1 MKKIIYMILLS
12 LLFEVSIFYQPVF
25 AIQQNQSL
33 ITYINLNEKALYDVE
48 IVLTKDDKI
57 LLPFKQLSEIFEV
70 KIKPNHSTK
79 EIEFETVEGKK
90 GKVGFNYI
98 IFDDKKI
105 SSKKNYYQ
113 KQGLMEELMDE
124 IFCDAEDLSIIFD
137 SEILADKND
146 LSIIAK
152 TQRDL
157 ILLRDSRLEQTE
169 DNSIKIKAYKNV
181 LAPEKNK
188 KIQFDSITFNN
199 NTMSDTISQYLV
211 SGTSKNMFFNNN
223 TQVILK
229 GKAYDGD
236 LSIDMNTY
244 NYKGELFSFGG
255 LGFKY
260 KNKFNNLEYELGR
273 VRGIKDETYTIGNQ
287 MLGFQLSN
295 YEIKPKTYRELNGHV
310 ANDSLVKVLADDKEA
325 AMLSTYD
332 GYYSLNNIFLDKE
345 PKTLRLEEVKSDG
358 TTETIYDIKY
368 PKYKNMPEEKQKKYT
383 LFAGVTGYNNKLF
396 NTNGYIY
403 EMNTKKFLLGSQF
416 EYGIKENLKF
426 DSKISMDKI
435 YSQPKNSIWQSIYS
449 TDALLTSGTWKNP
462 NNMEGISWLN
472 TLEHIKNDNLSS
484 KFIMG
489 LSSSKDISQNYGN
502 MFGYTVAAETKYQ
515 KNNSYIKG
523 GIFTTSADFYLA
535 GGDGSYY
542 NDRTGAMIAGGFSK
556 NNGGVSGSIKK
567 YFSNTANRFE
577 GGLIDFNEYT
587 FGFYKNWEKVADI
600 KFNINGRSGEND
612 IAQNNSYYYD
622 FNVSRK
628 IGANLAVEA
637 GKSESNYS
645 TEYSKNINN
654 TNSYSSKYSTI
665 YLKADY
671 KMPKNLGTLNLGH
684 DIISYDYS
692 NQENQYNMMKIGYTF
707 PEYKR
712 ITLSLGTGYKYT
724 GSDNGFDIYANLA
737 YRTKSGRVI
746 NINYQYN
753 QMGGYIINNMF
764 LPMSSRHSINL
775 VVNDAFAFLS
785 SGLKS
790 VGYSDDNR
798 GYVDAVAYIDKNKN
812 GKFDRKDIKVK
823 DVPIKFSWE
832 NNPVYTN
839 RRGRAFPGA
848 TESGIYNVKVD
859 VENLPATL
867 LVDRVNEQGKMVRVE
882 PRKTTKIE
890 IPLSSCIGNIKGKLK
905 IMDDFGRTMNI
916 EDFIIVL
923 NNEQG
928 EEISYST
935 VDEYGNFYFSG
946 ISPGSYK
953 IKLDDS
959 FIYSNSLENYQDKSE
974 LSVSIPY
981 EYKKFIDI
989 ENLELVYKSI

>member
-1 MKKIIYMILLS
+1 MLSIITGLIL
-12 LLFEVSIFYQPVF
+12 FIQPVF
-25 AIQQNQSL
+25 AARQNEN
-33 ITYINLNEKALYDVE
+33 IVTYINLNDKVFYDVE
-48 IVLTKDDKI
+48 IVLTKDEKI

-70 KIKPNHSTK
+70 KVKTNHSTK
-79 EIEFETVEGKK
+79 EIDFETSDGIK
-90 GKVGFNYI
+90 GKVGNNYI
-98 IFDDKKI
+98 ILNNKKI
-105 SSKKNYYQ
+105 SSNKNLYQ
-113 KQGLMEELMDE
+113 KQGLMEDIKDE
-124 IFCDAEDLSIIFD
+124 IFCDAKDLSIIFNSD
-137 SEILADKND
+137 IKTDKND
-146 LSIIAK
+146 LSIIANTK
-152 TQRDL
+152 RDL
-157 ILLRDSRLEQTE
+157 ILLKGIEIENNE
-169 DNSIKIKAYKNV
+169 DETKKIKAYKNI

-188 KIQFDSITFNN
+188 KIQFDSISFNN
-199 NTMSDTISQYLV
+199 NTMSDTVSQYLI

-223 TQVILK
+223 TQVVLK
-229 GKAYDGD
+229 GKAYNGD

-255 LGFKY
+255 FGFKY
-260 KNKFNNLEYELGR
+260 KNKIKNLEYELGR

-295 YEIKPKTYRELNGHV
+295 YEFKPKTYRELNGQV
-310 ANDSLVKVLADDKEA
+310 ANDSLVKVWADDKEEA
-325 AMLSTYD
+325 TLSTYD
-332 GYYSLNNIFLDKE
+332 GYYSLNNLNLSKE
-345 PKTLRLEEVKSDG
+345 PKSIKLEEVKADG
-358 TTETIYDIKY
+358 TCEKIYEMKY

-383 LFAGVTGYNNKLF
+383 VFGGVTGYNNKLF

-426 DSKISMDKI
+426 DSKFSIDRI

-462 NNMEGISWLN
+462 NNLEGISWLN

-484 KFIMG
+484 KILMG
-489 LSSSKDISQNYGN
+489 ISSAKDISQNYGQQG
-502 MFGYTVAAETKYQ
+502 GYTLAAETNYH
-515 KNNSYIKG
+515 KNNYYLKG
-523 GIFTTSADFYLA
+523 GLFTTSADFYLA

-542 NDRTGAMIAGGFSK
+542 NDRTGAMIGGGISQ
-556 NNGGVSGSIKK
+556 NNGGINGSIKK

-577 GGLIDFNEYT
+577 GGLIDFNEYN
-587 FGFYKNWEKVADI
+587 FGFYKNLEKVADV

-612 IAQNNSYYYD
+612 IAKNNSYYYD
-622 FNVSRK
+622 LNISRK
-628 IGANLAVEA
+628 IGSSLTIEG
-637 GKSESNYS
+637 GKTESNYS
-645 TEYSKNINN
+645 TEYDAN
-654 TNSYSSKYSTI
+654 TSAYDSYSSKYSTV

-671 KMPKNLGTLNLGH
+671 KMPKNLGILSLGH
-684 DIISYDYS
+684 DIINYNYS
-692 NQENQYNMMKIGYTF
+692 NQPNKYNMMKIGYTF
-707 PEYKR
+707 PEFKR

-775 VVNDAFAFLS
+775 VVNDAFALLP
-785 SGLKS
+785 SGIKS
-790 VGYSDDNR
+790 VGYTDDNK
-798 GYVDAVAYIDKNKN
+798 GYVDVVAYIDKNQN

-823 DVPIKFSWE
+823 DVPVKFSWE
-832 NNPVYTN
+832 NNPTYTN
-839 RRGRAFPGA
+839 RRGRAFPGG
-848 TESGIYNVKVD
+848 TEAGTYNIKVD
-859 VENLPATL
+859 TEKLPATL
-867 LVDRVNEQGKMVRVE
+867 LVDRSQEQGKMIRIE
-882 PRKTTKIE
+882 QRKTTKVE
-890 IPLSSCIGNIKGKLK
+890 IPLISCIGNIKGKLK
-905 IMDDFGRTMNI
+905 IIDDFGRTMNI

-923 NNEQG
+923 NDEKG

-946 ISPGSYK
+946 ISPGNYK

-959 FIYSNSLENYQDKSE
+959 FIYSNSLGNYDNKSE
-974 LSVSIPY
+974 LKINIPY

-989 ENLELVYKSI
+989 DNLELVYKSI